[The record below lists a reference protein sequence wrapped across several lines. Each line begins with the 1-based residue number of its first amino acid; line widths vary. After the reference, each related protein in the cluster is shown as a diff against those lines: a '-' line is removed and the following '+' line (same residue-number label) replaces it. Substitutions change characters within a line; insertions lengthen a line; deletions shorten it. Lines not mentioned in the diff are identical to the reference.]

1 VRRVAPSLMIVLVLG
16 GVILAPSTAQAHK
29 PSDSYLA
36 LTLAKGAV
44 AGRGHWDVAV
54 RDLDYVLAIDADG
67 DGAITWGELRTRRD
81 DIAAYALGR
90 LSLSVGGEACAL
102 KAGTMEIVR
111 HSDGAYVR
119 LPLALDC
126 PGQARATATAELD
139 YCLFFDVDPQH
150 RGLLRL
156 DQSEGAGSDARPLI
170 LTASD
175 HRLSIP
181 LAMGTAHALAGFRS
195 FVVAGARHIAGGIDH
210 LLFLLALL
218 LPAVLWRRA
227 DPLASAAGS
236 PTASDWAP
244 VGALRPALTDV
255 AQIVTAFTVA
265 HSLTLSVAALGLA
278 RMPARLTEPAIAASV
293 VIAAANNVWPLF
305 GRDRWAVAF
314 ALGLLHGFGF
324 SSALADGGFS
334 GTGFVTALVGFNFG
348 VELGQLALV
357 AAFVPLAFAL
367 RRTAMYRRFVLS
379 GGSLA
384 IAAIALIWFVERA
397 LDVRFFTGSS

>member
-1 VRRVAPSLMIVLVLG
+1 VRRVGPSLMLVLVLG
-16 GVILAPSTAQAHK
+16 GVGLAPGAALAHK

-36 LTLAKGAV
+36 LTLVKGAV
-44 AGRGHWDVAV
+44 AGRGNWDVAV

-67 DGAITWGELRTRRD
+67 DGAITWGELRARRD

-90 LSLSVGGEACAL
+90 LSLSVGGEACTL
-102 KAGTMEIVR
+102 KVRAMEIVR

-126 PGQARATATAELD
+126 AGRARAAATAELD
-139 YCLFFDVDPQH
+139 YRLFFDVDPQH

-156 DQSEGAGSDARPLI
+156 DQSESASSDVRPWI
-170 LTASD
+170 LSASD
-175 HRLSIP
+175 HRVSIP
-181 LAMGTAHALAGFRS
+181 LERGTSHARAGLRA

-218 LPAVLWRRA
+218 LPAVLRRRA
-227 DPLASAAGS
+227 DRLATVPESATGGA
-236 PTASDWAP
+236 WAP
-244 VGALRPALTDV
+244 VAALRPALADV
-255 AQIVTAFTVA
+255 ARIVTAFTVA

-334 GTGFVTALVGFNFG
+334 GAGFVTALVGFNFG

-367 RRTAMYRRFVLS
+367 RRTLMYRRFILS

-384 IAAIALIWFVERA
+384 IAALALIWFVERA
-397 LDVRFFTGSS
+397 LDVRFLTGSS